1 MPSLVTNTEIIKGC
15 KQGKSKYQDLLYQRY
30 APVLLGTCMRYIGN
44 KMQAEDILHDA
55 FIKIYIHIRKFN
67 ITDNG
72 SFEGWMKR
80 IAVNASLNFLR
91 DRWKDDLL
99 TNIDETTISETE
111 SDNDIYEPD
120 YETFDKAA
128 LMKIIS
134 ELPAG
139 YNVVFNLYVFDN
151 YSHQEIAET
160 LGISISTSKT
170 QLLKARK
177 WLRNKLS
184 DIKKKN
190 LVISA

>member
-15 KQGKSKYQDLLYQRY
+15 KQGKRKYQDLLYQRY
-30 APVLLGTCMRYIGN
+30 SSLLLGTCMRYIGN

-55 FIKIYIHIRKFN
+55 FIKIYVHIKKFN

-80 IAVNASLNFLR
+80 IAVNVSLNFLR
-91 DRWKDDLL
+91 DSWKDSIF
-99 TNIDETTISETE
+99 TNIDDTNISETE
-111 SDNDIYEPD
+111 PDSDIFETE
-120 YETFDKAA
+120 YETIDKTA

-177 WLRNKLS
+177 WLQKKLS

-190 LVISA
+190 LAISA

>member
-1 MPSLVTNTEIIKGC
+1 
-15 KQGKSKYQDLLYQRY
+15 
-30 APVLLGTCMRYIGN
+30 MRYIGN

-55 FIKIYIHIRKFN
+55 FIKIYVHIKKFN

-80 IAVNASLNFLR
+80 IAVNVSLNFLR
-91 DRWKDDLL
+91 DSWKDSIF
-99 TNIDETTISETE
+99 TNIDDTNISETE
-111 SDNDIYEPD
+111 PDSDIFETE
-120 YETFDKAA
+120 YETIDKTA

-160 LGISISTSKT
+160 LGISIGTSKT

-177 WLRNKLS
+177 WLQKKLS

-190 LVISA
+190 LAISA